1 MLESGADVTP
11 ERPLAGV
18 RVLEMGQLVAGPF
31 AATLLSYFGAEVIKI
46 EPPGSGDPVRGWRVL
61 QDGTSLWWRSL
72 GRNKRCITADLR
84 RTEGQEIAR
93 QLARKCDVI
102 IENFRPGTVEKWHL
116 GPDDLKPLNPGL
128 IYTRVSGYGQS
139 GPYAHKPGFAAV
151 CEGMGGLRYV
161 TGHPDRPPVRPNLS
175 LGDSLAGLH
184 AAFGI
189 LLGLYHRDRHRESSS
204 ERGGQGSGQVVDV
217 AIYESVFNMMESL
230 LPEYD
235 GAGVTRE
242 RAGSRVSGIVPS
254 NTYRCGDGQYV
265 LIGANGDSIWKRLM
279 DAAGRPDLAS
289 DPRLATN
296 IGRVQHEQEVDSAI
310 AAFTTTLPAS
320 EVVAKLEAAG
330 VPVGTIYSAADIAH
344 DPHYLERK
352 MFEEVEVGGRPLK
365 LPAITPKLSE
375 TPGAT
380 LWPGPELGAHTC
392 EVLRDLLNY
401 TEEDIDRLAREGII

>member
-1 MLESGADVTP
+1 MTP
-11 ERPLAGV
+11 VRPLAGI

-46 EPPGSGDPVRGWRVL
+46 EPPGTGDPVRSWRVL

-72 GRNKRCITADLR
+72 GRNKRCITLDLR
-84 RTEGQEIAR
+84 REAGQEIAR
-93 QLARKCDVI
+93 QLAAKCDVL
-102 IENFRPGTVEKWHL
+102 IENFRPGTVEKWRL
-116 GPDDLKPLNPGL
+116 GPDDLRLLNPSL

-139 GPYAHKPGFAAV
+139 GPYSHKPGFAAV

-189 LLGLYHRDRHRESSS
+189 LLGLYHRDRNRD
-204 ERGGQGSGQVVDV
+204 GQRTGDSQPGVPNSGQVVDV
-217 AIYESVFNMMESL
+217 AIYEAVFNMMESL

-235 GAGVTRE
+235 GAGVIRE
-242 RAGSRVSGIVPS
+242 RAGSTVTGIVPS

-289 DPRLATN
+289 DPRLLTN
-296 IGRVQHEQEVDSAI
+296 TGRVQHEQEVDSAI
-310 AAFTTTLPAS
+310 AAFTAALPAP
-320 EVVAKLEAAG
+320 EVVARLEAAG

-344 DPHYLERK
+344 DPHYRERN
-352 MFEEVEVGGRPLK
+352 MFEEVQVGGRPLK
-365 LPAITPKLSE
+365 LPAIVPKLSE

-380 LWPGPELGAHTC
+380 LWPGPELGAHTR
-392 EVLRDLLNY
+392 EVLRELLNY
-401 TEEDIDRLAREGII
+401 TEEELDRFAKEGVI